1 MNIKNSFKITC
12 PHCTKSFSADD
23 FLKNHIE
30 EHEKNTEKR
39 IRELNNKVESE
50 KKKVRDDY
58 NKKLEKEKMLLSSE
72 ISKKLEKDNK
82 IQLSKLN
89 NRLLK
94 AENEKK
100 KIEGEYTKKLEKEK
114 TLIEKELTNQISEKL
129 EKDNKTKLSNLNNRL
144 SKAENEKKKIEEEY
158 TKKLEKEKTQI
169 SSKHQMDLER
179 KDKEMEILKKRQQK
193 KVGEMEKQLKQKSVE
208 VQGEIQEELL
218 EDFLRRKFPQDRVE
232 AVNKGVKGGDC
243 ILSINNQSEKD
254 CAKIYFESKD
264 HKNFKEDWV
273 DKLLKDMKEKNIG
286 YGVIVTRVLPKT
298 FGKNTGIDERHGN
311 RILIIPMNY
320 EIIHTAIKFIR
331 EKILNI
337 HINKKENVDVP
348 KEMKRLWDHMTGPG
362 FQLPIRSIYSSM
374 KRVEYL
380 VGKDKK
386 FFEKNQAKKEN
397 AVMDM
402 QQDLKE
408 LLLSFTKKVGDGI
421 PTNLLENEDEI
432 KKLIEEG
439 KKKLIEKGEKKLNN
453 KENDDDK

>member
-39 IRELNNKVESE
+39 IKELNNKVESE
-50 KKKVRDDY
+50 KKKVREDY

-72 ISKKLEKDNK
+72 ISK
-82 IQLSKLN
+82 
-89 NRLLK
+89 
-94 AENEKK
+94 
-100 KIEGEYTKKLEKEK
+100 
-114 TLIEKELTNQISEKL
+114 KL

-179 KDKEMEILKKRQQK
+179 KDKELEILKKRQQK
-193 KVGEMEKQLKQKSVE
+193 KVEEMEKQLKQKSVE

-218 EDFLRRKFPQDRVE
+218 EDFLRRKFPQDHVV

-298 FGKNTGIDERHGN
+298 FEKNTGIDERHGN

-439 KKKLIEKGEKKLNN
+439 KKKLIEKEAKKLNN

>member
-30 EHEKNTEKR
+30 EHEKNTEKK
-39 IRELNNKVESE
+39 IRELNNKAESE

-82 IQLSKLN
+82 
-89 NRLLK
+89 
-94 AENEKK
+94 
-100 KIEGEYTKKLEKEK
+100 
-114 TLIEKELTNQISEKL
+114 
-129 EKDNKTKLSNLNNRL
+129 TKLSNLNNRL
-144 SKAENEKKKIEEEY
+144 SKAENEKKKIEGEY

-179 KDKEMEILKKRQQK
+179 KDKELEILKKSQQK
-193 KVGEMEKQLKQKSVE
+193 KVEEMEKQLKQNSVE

-232 AVNKGVKGGDC
+232 SVNKGVKGGDC

>member
-39 IRELNNKVESE
+39 IKELNNKVESE
-50 KKKVRDDY
+50 KKKVREDY

-72 ISKKLEKDNK
+72 ISK
-82 IQLSKLN
+82 
-89 NRLLK
+89 
-94 AENEKK
+94 
-100 KIEGEYTKKLEKEK
+100 
-114 TLIEKELTNQISEKL
+114 KL

-179 KDKEMEILKKRQQK
+179 KDKELEILKKRQQK
-193 KVGEMEKQLKQKSVE
+193 KVEEMEKQLKQKSVE

-273 DKLLKDMKEKNIG
+273 DKLLNDMKEKNIG

-311 RILIIPMNY
+311 RILIMPMNY

-421 PTNLLENEDEI
+421 PTNLLEEDEI
-432 KKLIEEG
+432 IKLIEEG
-439 KKKLIEKGEKKLNN
+439 KLNN

>member
-39 IRELNNKVESE
+39 IRELNNKAESE

-82 IQLSKLN
+82 
-89 NRLLK
+89 
-94 AENEKK
+94 
-100 KIEGEYTKKLEKEK
+100 
-114 TLIEKELTNQISEKL
+114 
-129 EKDNKTKLSNLNNRL
+129 TKLSNLNNRL
-144 SKAENEKKKIEEEY
+144 SKAENEKKKIESEY

-179 KDKEMEILKKRQQK
+179 KDKELEILKKRQQK
-193 KVGEMEKQLKQKSVE
+193 KVEEMEKQLKQKSVQM
-208 VQGEIQEELL
+208 QGEIQEELL

-273 DKLLKDMKEKNIG
+273 DKLLNDMKEKNIG

-298 FGKNTGIDERHGN
+298 FGKNTGIDDRHGN
-311 RILIIPMNY
+311 RILIMPMNY

-421 PTNLLENEDEI
+421 PTNLLEEDEI

-439 KKKLIEKGEKKLNN
+439 KKKLIEKEAKKLNN
-453 KENDDDK
+453 KENDNDK

>member
-39 IRELNNKVESE
+39 IKELNNKVESE
-50 KKKVRDDY
+50 KKKVREDY

-72 ISKKLEKDNK
+72 ISK
-82 IQLSKLN
+82 
-89 NRLLK
+89 
-94 AENEKK
+94 
-100 KIEGEYTKKLEKEK
+100 
-114 TLIEKELTNQISEKL
+114 KL

-144 SKAENEKKKIEEEY
+144 SKAENEKKKIESEY

-179 KDKEMEILKKRQQK
+179 KDKELEILKKSQQK
-193 KVGEMEKQLKQKSVE
+193 KVEEMEKQLKQKSVQM
-208 VQGEIQEELL
+208 QGEIQEELL
-218 EDFLRRKFPQDRVE
+218 EDFLRRKFPQDHVE

-311 RILIIPMNY
+311 RILIMPMNY

-337 HINKKENVDVP
+337 HINKKENVNVP

-402 QQDLKE
+402 QQDLKG

-421 PTNLLENEDEI
+421 PTNLLEEDEI

-439 KKKLIEKGEKKLNN
+439 KKKLIEKEAKKLNN

>member
-39 IRELNNKVESE
+39 IKELNNKAESE
-50 KKKVRDDY
+50 KKKVREDY

-72 ISKKLEKDNK
+72 ISK
-82 IQLSKLN
+82 
-89 NRLLK
+89 
-94 AENEKK
+94 
-100 KIEGEYTKKLEKEK
+100 
-114 TLIEKELTNQISEKL
+114 KL

-144 SKAENEKKKIEEEY
+144 SKAENEKKKIEGEY

-179 KDKEMEILKKRQQK
+179 KDKELEILKKSQQK
-193 KVGEMEKQLKQKSVE
+193 KVEEMEKQLKQKSVQM
-208 VQGEIQEELL
+208 QGEIQEELL

-298 FGKNTGIDERHGN
+298 FEKNTGIDERHGN
-311 RILIIPMNY
+311 RILIMPMNY

-421 PTNLLENEDEI
+421 PTNLLEEDEI

-439 KKKLIEKGEKKLNN
+439 KKKLIEKEEKKLNN

>member
-39 IRELNNKVESE
+39 IKELNNKVESE
-50 KKKVRDDY
+50 KKKVREDY

-72 ISKKLEKDNK
+72 ISK
-82 IQLSKLN
+82 
-89 NRLLK
+89 
-94 AENEKK
+94 
-100 KIEGEYTKKLEKEK
+100 
-114 TLIEKELTNQISEKL
+114 KL

-144 SKAENEKKKIEEEY
+144 SKAENEKKKIEGEY

-179 KDKEMEILKKRQQK
+179 KDKELEILKKRQQK
-193 KVGEMEKQLKQKSVE
+193 KVEEMEKQLKQKSVE

-232 AVNKGVKGGDC
+232 SVNKGVKGGDC

-273 DKLLKDMKEKNIG
+273 DKLLNDMKEKNIG

-311 RILIIPMNY
+311 RILIMPMNY

-348 KEMKRLWDHMTGPG
+348 KEMRRLWDHMTGPG

-421 PTNLLENEDEI
+421 PTNLLEEDEI

-439 KKKLIEKGEKKLNN
+439 KKKLIEKEAKKPNN
-453 KENDDDK
+453 KENDDNK

>member
-39 IRELNNKVESE
+39 IKELNNKVESE

-82 IQLSKLN
+82 
-89 NRLLK
+89 
-94 AENEKK
+94 
-100 KIEGEYTKKLEKEK
+100 
-114 TLIEKELTNQISEKL
+114 
-129 EKDNKTKLSNLNNRL
+129 TKLSNLNNRL
-144 SKAENEKKKIEEEY
+144 SKAENEKKKIEGEY

-179 KDKEMEILKKRQQK
+179 KDKELEILKKRQQK
-193 KVGEMEKQLKQKSVE
+193 KVEEMEKQLKQKSVQM
-208 VQGEIQEELL
+208 QGEIQEELL

-348 KEMKRLWDHMTGPG
+348 KEMRRLWDHMTGPG

-421 PTNLLENEDEI
+421 PTNLLEEDEI

-439 KKKLIEKGEKKLNN
+439 KKKLIEKEAKKLNN
-453 KENDDDK
+453 KKNNDDK

>member
-1 MNIKNSFKITC
+1 MNIKNSFRITC

-39 IRELNNKVESE
+39 IKELDNKVESE

-82 IQLSKLN
+82 
-89 NRLLK
+89 
-94 AENEKK
+94 
-100 KIEGEYTKKLEKEK
+100 
-114 TLIEKELTNQISEKL
+114 
-129 EKDNKTKLSNLNNRL
+129 TKLSNLNNRL
-144 SKAENEKKKIEEEY
+144 SKAENEKKKIEGEY

-179 KDKEMEILKKRQQK
+179 KDKELEILKKSQQK
-193 KVGEMEKQLKQKSVE
+193 KVEEMEKQLKQKSVE

-218 EDFLRRKFPQDRVE
+218 EDFLRRKFPQDHVV

-311 RILIIPMNY
+311 RILIMPMNY

-421 PTNLLENEDEI
+421 PTNLLEEDEV
-432 KKLIEEG
+432 KKLIEEA
-439 KKKLIEKGEKKLNN
+439 KRKLIEKEAKKLNN
-453 KENDDDK
+453 KENDYDK

>member
-39 IRELNNKVESE
+39 IKELNNKVESE

-82 IQLSKLN
+82 
-89 NRLLK
+89 
-94 AENEKK
+94 
-100 KIEGEYTKKLEKEK
+100 
-114 TLIEKELTNQISEKL
+114 
-129 EKDNKTKLSNLNNRL
+129 TKLSNLNNRL
-144 SKAENEKKKIEEEY
+144 SKAENEKKKIEGEY

-179 KDKEMEILKKRQQK
+179 KDKELEILKKRQQK
-193 KVGEMEKQLKQKSVE
+193 KVEEMEKQLKQKSVE

-232 AVNKGVKGGDC
+232 SVNKGVKGGDC

-298 FGKNTGIDERHGN
+298 FEKNTGIDERHGN

-337 HINKKENVDVP
+337 HINKKENVYVP

-421 PTNLLENEDEI
+421 PTNLLEEDEI

-439 KKKLIEKGEKKLNN
+439 KKKLIEKDAKKLNN

>member
-1 MNIKNSFKITC
+1 MNIKNSFRITC

-39 IRELNNKVESE
+39 IKELNNKVESE
-50 KKKVRDDY
+50 KKKVREDY

-72 ISKKLEKDNK
+72 ISK
-82 IQLSKLN
+82 
-89 NRLLK
+89 
-94 AENEKK
+94 
-100 KIEGEYTKKLEKEK
+100 
-114 TLIEKELTNQISEKL
+114 KL

-144 SKAENEKKKIEEEY
+144 SKAENEKKKIEGEY

-179 KDKEMEILKKRQQK
+179 KDKELEILKKRQQK
-193 KVGEMEKQLKQKSVE
+193 KVEEMEKQLKQKSVE

-218 EDFLRRKFPQDRVE
+218 EDFLRRKFPQDHVV

-273 DKLLKDMKEKNIG
+273 DKLLNDMKEKNIG

-298 FGKNTGIDERHGN
+298 FGKHTGIDERHGN
-311 RILIIPMNY
+311 RILIMPMNY

-380 VGKDKK
+380 VEKDKK

-421 PTNLLENEDEI
+421 PTNLLENEDKI

-439 KKKLIEKGEKKLNN
+439 KKKLIEKEAKKPNN
-453 KENDDDK
+453 KENDDNK

>member
-39 IRELNNKVESE
+39 IKELNNKVESE
-50 KKKVRDDY
+50 KKKVREDY
-58 NKKLEKEKMLLSSE
+58 NKKLEQEKMLLSSE
-72 ISKKLEKDNK
+72 ISK
-82 IQLSKLN
+82 
-89 NRLLK
+89 
-94 AENEKK
+94 
-100 KIEGEYTKKLEKEK
+100 
-114 TLIEKELTNQISEKL
+114 KL

-144 SKAENEKKKIEEEY
+144 SKAENEKKKIEGEY

-193 KVGEMEKQLKQKSVE
+193 KVEEMEKQLKQKSVE

-311 RILIIPMNY
+311 RILIMPKNY
-320 EIIHTAIKFIR
+320 EIILTAIKFIR

-337 HINKKENVDVP
+337 HINKKENVNVP

-421 PTNLLENEDEI
+421 PTNLLEEDEI

-439 KKKLIEKGEKKLNN
+439 KSKLIEKEARKLNN

>member
-39 IRELNNKVESE
+39 IKELNNKVESE
-50 KKKVRDDY
+50 KKKVREDY

-72 ISKKLEKDNK
+72 
-82 IQLSKLN
+82 
-89 NRLLK
+89 
-94 AENEKK
+94 
-100 KIEGEYTKKLEKEK
+100 
-114 TLIEKELTNQISEKL
+114 ISEKL

-144 SKAENEKKKIEEEY
+144 SKAENEKKKIEGEY

-179 KDKEMEILKKRQQK
+179 KDKELEILKKRQQK
-193 KVGEMEKQLKQKSVE
+193 KVEEMEKQLKQKSVE

-232 AVNKGVKGGDC
+232 SVNKGVKGGDC

-273 DKLLKDMKEKNIG
+273 DKLLNDMKEKNIG

-311 RILIIPMNY
+311 RILIMPMNY

-337 HINKKENVDVP
+337 HINKKENINVP

-439 KKKLIEKGEKKLNN
+439 KRKLIEKEARKLNN

>member
-39 IRELNNKVESE
+39 IKELNNKVESE

-82 IQLSKLN
+82 IKLSSLN
-89 NRLLK
+89 NRLEK
-94 AENEKK
+94 SENEKK
-100 KIEGEYTKKLEKEK
+100 KIESEYTKKLEKEK
-114 TLIEKELTNQISEKL
+114 TLIEKNLTNRISDKLKTQFSSKYQIDL
-129 EKDNKTKLSNLNNRL
+129 EK
-144 SKAENEKKKIEEEY
+144 
-158 TKKLEKEKTQI
+158 
-169 SSKHQMDLER
+169 

-193 KVGEMEKQLKQKSVE
+193 KVEEQQKKLEEMEKQLKQKSVE
-208 VQGEIQEELL
+208 IQGEIQEELL

-232 AVNKGVKGGDC
+232 SVNKGVKGGDC
-243 ILSINNQSEKD
+243 ILNINNQSGKD
-254 CAKIYFESKD
+254 YAKIYFESKD

-273 DKLLKDMKEKNIG
+273 DKLLKDMKEKNIS

-311 RILIIPMNY
+311 RILIMPMNY
-320 EIIHTAIKFIR
+320 EIIHTAIKFVR
-331 EKILNI
+331 DKILNSLL
-337 HINKKENVDVP
+337 NKNGNVDVP
-348 KEMKRLWDHMTGPG
+348 KEMKRMWDHMTGPG

-380 VGKDKK
+380 VEKDKK

-397 AVMDM
+397 AIMNM
-402 QQDLKE
+402 QQDLKD
-408 LLLSFTKKVGDGI
+408 LLLSFTKKVGNAI
-421 PTNLLENEDEI
+421 PTNLLENEDKI
-432 KKLIEEG
+432 KILIEEG
-439 KKKLIEKGEKKLNN
+439 KRKLIKKEIRKLNN
-453 KENDDDK
+453 EENNDDKNIK

>member
-30 EHEKNTEKR
+30 EHEKNTEKK
-39 IRELNNKVESE
+39 IRELNNKAESE
-50 KKKVRDDY
+50 KKKVREDY
-58 NKKLEKEKMLLSSE
+58 NRKLEKEKMLLSSE
-72 ISKKLEKDNK
+72 ISK
-82 IQLSKLN
+82 
-89 NRLLK
+89 
-94 AENEKK
+94 
-100 KIEGEYTKKLEKEK
+100 
-114 TLIEKELTNQISEKL
+114 KL

-179 KDKEMEILKKRQQK
+179 KDKELEILKKRQQK
-193 KVGEMEKQLKQKSVE
+193 KVEEMEKQLKQKSVQM
-208 VQGEIQEELL
+208 QGEIQEELL

-232 AVNKGVKGGDC
+232 SVNKGVKGGDC

-298 FGKNTGIDERHGN
+298 FEKNTGIDERHGN

-348 KEMKRLWDHMTGPG
+348 KEMRRLWDHMTGPG

-439 KKKLIEKGEKKLNN
+439 KKKLIEKEVKKLNN
-453 KENDDDK
+453 KENDDNK

>member
-1 MNIKNSFKITC
+1 MNIKNSFRITC

-30 EHEKNTEKR
+30 EHEKNTEKK
-39 IRELNNKVESE
+39 IRELNNKAESE

-58 NKKLEKEKMLLSSE
+58 NKKLEKEKILLSSE
-72 ISKKLEKDNK
+72 ISK
-82 IQLSKLN
+82 
-89 NRLLK
+89 
-94 AENEKK
+94 
-100 KIEGEYTKKLEKEK
+100 
-114 TLIEKELTNQISEKL
+114 KL

-144 SKAENEKKKIEEEY
+144 SKAENEKKKIEGEY

-179 KDKEMEILKKRQQK
+179 KDKELEILKKSQQK
-193 KVGEMEKQLKQKSVE
+193 KVEEMEKQLKQKSVQM
-208 VQGEIQEELL
+208 QGEIQEELL
-218 EDFLRRKFPQDRVE
+218 EDFLRRKFPQDHVE

-298 FGKNTGIDERHGN
+298 FEKNTGIDERHGN

-439 KKKLIEKGEKKLNN
+439 KKKLIEKEARKLNN
-453 KENDDDK
+453 KENDHDK

>member
-39 IRELNNKVESE
+39 IKELNNKVESE

-72 ISKKLEKDNK
+72 ISK
-82 IQLSKLN
+82 
-89 NRLLK
+89 
-94 AENEKK
+94 
-100 KIEGEYTKKLEKEK
+100 
-114 TLIEKELTNQISEKL
+114 KL

-193 KVGEMEKQLKQKSVE
+193 KVEEMEKQLKQKSVE

-337 HINKKENVDVP
+337 HINKKENVNVP

-421 PTNLLENEDEI
+421 PTNLLEEDET

-439 KKKLIEKGEKKLNN
+439 KRKLIEKEVRKLNN

>member
-39 IRELNNKVESE
+39 IKELNNKAESE

-82 IQLSKLN
+82 
-89 NRLLK
+89 
-94 AENEKK
+94 
-100 KIEGEYTKKLEKEK
+100 
-114 TLIEKELTNQISEKL
+114 
-129 EKDNKTKLSNLNNRL
+129 TKLSNLNNRL
-144 SKAENEKKKIEEEY
+144 SKAENEKKKIEGEY

-232 AVNKGVKGGDC
+232 SVNKGVKGGDC

-311 RILIIPMNY
+311 RILIMPMNY

-421 PTNLLENEDEI
+421 PTNLLEEDEI

-439 KKKLIEKGEKKLNN
+439 KKKLIEKEAKKLNN
-453 KENDDDK
+453 KENDDNK

>member
-82 IQLSKLN
+82 
-89 NRLLK
+89 
-94 AENEKK
+94 
-100 KIEGEYTKKLEKEK
+100 
-114 TLIEKELTNQISEKL
+114 
-129 EKDNKTKLSNLNNRL
+129 TKLSNLNNRL
-144 SKAENEKKKIEEEY
+144 SKAENEKKKIEGEY

-179 KDKEMEILKKRQQK
+179 KDKELEILKKSQQK
-193 KVGEMEKQLKQKSVE
+193 KVEEMEKQLKQKSVQM
-208 VQGEIQEELL
+208 QGEIQEELL
-218 EDFLRRKFPQDRVE
+218 EDFLRRKFPQDHVE

-298 FGKNTGIDERHGN
+298 FEKNTGIDERHGN

-439 KKKLIEKGEKKLNN
+439 KKKLIEKEAKKLNN

>member
-39 IRELNNKVESE
+39 IKELNNKVESE
-50 KKKVRDDY
+50 KKKVREDY

-72 ISKKLEKDNK
+72 
-82 IQLSKLN
+82 
-89 NRLLK
+89 
-94 AENEKK
+94 
-100 KIEGEYTKKLEKEK
+100 
-114 TLIEKELTNQISEKL
+114 ISEKL

-144 SKAENEKKKIEEEY
+144 SKAENEKKKIEGEY

-179 KDKEMEILKKRQQK
+179 KDKELEILKKRQQK
-193 KVGEMEKQLKQKSVE
+193 KVEEMEKQLKQKSVE

-273 DKLLKDMKEKNIG
+273 DKLLNDMKEKNIG

-374 KRVEYL
+374 
-380 VGKDKK
+380 
-386 FFEKNQAKKEN
+386 
-397 AVMDM
+397 
-402 QQDLKE
+402 
-408 LLLSFTKKVGDGI
+408 
-421 PTNLLENEDEI
+421 
-432 KKLIEEG
+432 
-439 KKKLIEKGEKKLNN
+439 
-453 KENDDDK
+453 

>member
-39 IRELNNKVESE
+39 IKELNNKVESE
-50 KKKVRDDY
+50 KKKVREDY

-72 ISKKLEKDNK
+72 ISK
-82 IQLSKLN
+82 
-89 NRLLK
+89 
-94 AENEKK
+94 
-100 KIEGEYTKKLEKEK
+100 
-114 TLIEKELTNQISEKL
+114 KL

-218 EDFLRRKFPQDRVE
+218 EDFLRRKFPQDHVV

-311 RILIIPMNY
+311 RILIMPMNY

-421 PTNLLENEDEI
+421 PTNLLEEDEV
-432 KKLIEEG
+432 KKLIEEA
-439 KKKLIEKGEKKLNN
+439 KRKLIEKEAKKRNN
-453 KENDDDK
+453 EGSDDK

>member
-39 IRELNNKVESE
+39 IRELNNKAESE
-50 KKKVRDDY
+50 KKKVREDY

-72 ISKKLEKDNK
+72 ISK
-82 IQLSKLN
+82 
-89 NRLLK
+89 
-94 AENEKK
+94 
-100 KIEGEYTKKLEKEK
+100 
-114 TLIEKELTNQISEKL
+114 KL

-144 SKAENEKKKIEEEY
+144 SKAENEKKKIEGEY

-179 KDKEMEILKKRQQK
+179 KDKELEILKKSQQK
-193 KVGEMEKQLKQKSVE
+193 KVEEMEKQLKQKSVQM
-208 VQGEIQEELL
+208 QGEIQEELL
-218 EDFLRRKFPQDRVE
+218 EDFLRRKFPQDHVE

-298 FGKNTGIDERHGN
+298 FEKNTGIDERHGN

-439 KKKLIEKGEKKLNN
+439 KKKLIEKEAKKLNN

>member
-39 IRELNNKVESE
+39 IKELNNKVESE
-50 KKKVRDDY
+50 KKKVREDY

-72 ISKKLEKDNK
+72 ISK
-82 IQLSKLN
+82 
-89 NRLLK
+89 
-94 AENEKK
+94 
-100 KIEGEYTKKLEKEK
+100 
-114 TLIEKELTNQISEKL
+114 KL

-144 SKAENEKKKIEEEY
+144 SKAENEKKKIESEY

-179 KDKEMEILKKRQQK
+179 KDKELEILKKSQQK
-193 KVGEMEKQLKQKSVE
+193 KVEEMEKQLKQKSVQM
-208 VQGEIQEELL
+208 QGEIQEELL
-218 EDFLRRKFPQDRVE
+218 EDFLRRKFPQDHVE

-298 FGKNTGIDERHGN
+298 FEKNTGIDERHGN
-311 RILIIPMNY
+311 RILIMPMNY

-348 KEMKRLWDHMTGPG
+348 KEMRRLWDHMTGPG

-439 KKKLIEKGEKKLNN
+439 KRKLIEKEAKKLNN